1 MTVVDKLLTFLDA
14 LLLLRRTL
22 SLTKNIASTFEEI
35 DKSDYTNLRKARDT

>member
-22 SLTKNIASTFEEI
+22 SLTKNIANTFEEI

>member
-1 MTVVDKLLTFLDA
+1 MTVVDKLLTLLDV

-22 SLTKNIASTFEEI
+22 SLTKNIANTFEEI